1 VIADSKIVSGAG
13 ELVFG
18 AFQGV
23 YLPVVT
29 NILSVVLFLRINLII
44 GEAGIGQALAILFF
58 STSTT
63 FFTVLSMNAIITNGK
78 IRTGGVYYLI
88 SRSLGPATGGSIG
101 ILYYFAI
108 TFSSA
113 MSILGAV
120 EAIHIV
126 TEFSL
131 INREF
136 SMRFFSFLLLAVL
149 VVVVLFGVRL
159 VSRLGTIIIFLVFI
173 SILSIIIGLFAS
185 KSRSDDL

>member
-1 VIADSKIVSGAG
+1 
-13 ELVFG
+13 
-18 AFQGV
+18 
-23 YLPVVT
+23 
-29 NILSVVLFLRINLII
+29 
-44 GEAGIGQALAILFF
+44 
-58 STSTT
+58 
-63 FFTVLSMNAIITNGK
+63 
-78 IRTGGVYYLI
+78 
-88 SRSLGPATGGSIG
+88 
-101 ILYYFAI
+101 
-108 TFSSA
+108 